1 MSVRAEMVRAGLR
14 WLIKHRNHRELT
26 VEQHRRFVTLAERL
40 VPDPPPHIRTLPVD
54 ADGVRA
60 DLIATPS
67 SVAERYVLFLHGG
80 AFIIGSPN
88 LYRHLT
94 WRIAS
99 AARSR
104 VLAVDYRLAPEH
116 PFPAALEDVFTA
128 YNWLLTVGRTRVGS
142 RSWAIRRAA
151 GLAFC

>member
-26 VEQHRRFVTLAERL
+26 VEQHRRFVTVAERL
-40 VPDPPPHIRTLPVD
+40 VPDPPPHTRTLPVD

-60 DLIATPS
+60 DLIATPAS
-67 SVAERYVLFLHGG
+67 DRDRHVLFLHGG

-99 AARSR
+99 AARAH
-104 VLAVDYRLAPEH
+104 VLAVDYRCGRRLVGIADCQKNDILTLVAQPRRLHVDAPGIGA
-116 PFPAALEDVFTA
+116 PRGD
-128 YNWLLTVGRTRVGS
+128 
-142 RSWAIRRAA
+142 AIDHW
-151 GLAFC
+151 